1 MQQVKLLKVGLGV
14 ISVFFIGIFGYF
26 YAYPKLTTS
35 LPKAIPEVFPAK
47 IERSTSPVFIQ
58 KGYEL
63 SKKEINIIK
72 TLPSTTYVIF
82 EELGDVPTDIQAVNT
97 LKLGYINSNE
107 LPVQQQ
113 QWNVAS
119 LDKFSYC
126 DLLDIK
132 NSLKAE
138 YSKLLPEYSIDSI
151 ILGTNCTEDG
161 VRVPVITISSESDS
175 KEEYIQNLATV
186 FYNNSIPEYLSTA
199 FVYKFSVTL
208 LSPLS
213 RFANQ
218 LTVQFIESGIP
229 TFRITL
235 SDIRYLD
242 QKSYKYVVTDSAKST
257 EFFNSGKAYTTM
269 NAVSYFGN
277 KKPTTNNLLANFVI
291 TAEYDGVEIPY
302 EYESAVPFTY
312 KYNEIIPKE
321 SSYSGLKM
329 MSWIPAWGMES
340 ALVSLRKNPK
350 IWYSLSPVW
359 YSANKNGSLTKQP
372 TFNNYELRR
381 ICKNNKIKLI
391 PSIGSFDA
399 DIFGSILRN
408 ESYRKRHIRDI
419 VNEVVKNNYDGIDL
433 DYESTY
439 ESDKANLILFV
450 KELATELHKNKKIL
464 SYTVHSKWT
473 DEWVYSWAPQ
483 THQAQDW
490 AELSKYADE
499 IRVMSYDFTSQGSKT
514 PGPVSPYMLSVGIL
528 KYAEGKVPP
537 EKLVLALPFHAFSW
551 KKKSNGKFETPA
563 SAYQPQTVQRIKK
576 ASKSFKEKKDP
587 WLREMRAEYNYKG
600 ANWVI
605 YYPNS
610 STLRERYELAK
621 RYKIKGIAFWRIG
634 GEVL

>member
-1 MQQVKLLKVGLGV
+1 MQQSKMIKFGLGTILIVFLGICTYFLVHPKMIIPV
-14 ISVFFIGIFGYF
+14 IKG
-26 YAYPKLTTS
+26 T
-35 LPKAIPEVFPAK
+35 PELFPNK
-47 IERSTSPVFIQ
+47 VERSTSPIFIP
-58 KGYEL
+58 KGYKL
-63 SKKEINIIK
+63 SQKEIIIVK
-72 TLPSTTYVIF
+72 SLPSTTYIIF
-82 EELGDVPTDIQAVNT
+82 EKLEDAPADIKLLNT
-97 LKLGYINSNE
+97 LKIGYQESDEITLQDQN
-107 LPVQQQ
+107 
-113 QWNVAS
+113 WNVAA
-119 LDKFSYC
+119 LNKFSLC
-126 DLLDIK
+126 SLPEIS
-132 NSLKAE
+132 NSLRTE
-138 YSKLLPEYSIDSI
+138 YLKLFPDYSIGVS
-151 ILGTNCTEDG
+151 ILGTNCSEDG
-161 VRVPVITISSESDS
+161 TRVPVVTISSETDS
-175 KEEYIQNLATV
+175 EDDFILSIAQS
-186 FYNNSIPEYLSTA
+186 FFNNSLLEYSSTA
-199 FVYKFSVTL
+199 LMYNYSTTP
-208 LSPLS
+208 LSPLI
-213 RFANQ
+213 RFPNQ
-218 LTVQFIESGIP
+218 LSVQYIESGIP

-277 KKPTTNNLLANFVI
+277 KKPTTNDLLADFTI
-291 TAEYDGVEIPY
+291 TAEHDGVEIAY
-302 EYESAVPFTY
+302 EYQSSVPFTY
-312 KYNEIIPKE
+312 KYSDINPKE

-381 ICKNNKIKLI
+381 ICKKNKIKLV

-419 VNEVVKNNYDGIDL
+419 VNEVVKNNFDGIDL

-450 KELATELHKNKKIL
+450 KELATELHKNKKLL

-490 AELSKYADE
+490 AELAKYVDE

-551 KKKSNGKFETPA
+551 KKKSNGKFESPA
-563 SAYQPQTVQRIKK
+563 SAYQPQTVQSIKK

-600 ANWVI
+600 ANWII